1 MLVPPPIGTTEFQ
14 NVANLDEEQI
24 KRDFARFLSRMHTF
38 LNQVPCLSDLHN
50 VRRKK
55 WMRGAPRV
63 DGPFGTFATDPEHWY
78 SFNHGGRNEAQLNI
92 GLFPQYFRVGLGFE
106 MTGKKGGEPA
116 SVQVLFAVFAD
127 ILRRDRSVAEAMARR
142 SELSVEWQPRGSMQ
156 LEYASPEEAVE
167 LLLNPPREADWIFW
181 GRLLR
186 RGHDDE
192 RLQDPTQFGNILEE
206 VLCALVPYWEET
218 NQRGHWLLRG

>member
-1 MLVPPPIGTTEFQ
+1 MYLPPPIGAAEFQ
-14 NVANLDEEQI
+14 NVSSLDEDQI
-24 KRDFARFLSRMHTF
+24 KRDFSRFISRLHRF

-55 WMRGAPRV
+55 WMRGAPLS

-92 GLFPQYFRVGLGFE
+92 GLFPQYFRFGLGFE

-116 SVQVLFAVFAD
+116 NVQVLFAVFAD
-127 ILRRDRSVAEAMARR
+127 LLKQRRAAVEEMARKL
-142 SELSVEWQPRGSMQ
+142 ELAVEWRPAGARS
-156 LEYASPEEAVE
+156 LEYALPENAVD
-167 LLLNPPREADWIFW
+167 LLIEPPKEPDWIFW

-186 RGHDDE
+186 YEHDDE
-192 RLQDPTQFGNILEE
+192 ILGNPERLGDALEE
-206 VLCALVPYWEET
+206 VFCSLAPYWEET
-218 NQRGHWLLRG
+218 NHRGHRLLR